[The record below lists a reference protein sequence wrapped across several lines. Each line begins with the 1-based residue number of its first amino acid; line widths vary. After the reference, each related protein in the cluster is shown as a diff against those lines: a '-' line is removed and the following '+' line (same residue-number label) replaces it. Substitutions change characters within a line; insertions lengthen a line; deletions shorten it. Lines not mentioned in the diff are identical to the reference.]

1 MKASS
6 VVTLF
11 ALLVCASPG
20 LAQSS
25 PQLSFDVLKSLQGN
39 WQGKDSLGHPVK
51 ATFRLTGKGSA
62 LMSEYAELDQ
72 NEDMISM
79 FHVDGDRLL
88 MTHYCSAGNQPRM
101 KATASPDRKTITF
114 DLVDATNLAS
124 PEAGHMRRL
133 VIKILSPKQHTEEW
147 TYVENGNDDVVVADM
162 RRAK

>member
-1 MKASS
+1 MKAST

-11 ALLVCASPG
+11 ALLVYASPG
-20 LAQSS
+20 LPQSS
-25 PQLSFDVLKSLQGN
+25 PQQSFDVLKTLEGN

-62 LMSEYAELDQ
+62 LMSEYGEPDQ

-101 KATASPDRKTITF
+101 NATASPDGKTITF
-114 DLVDATNLAS
+114 DFVDATNLAS
-124 PEAGHMRRL
+124 PRAGHMRRF

-147 TYVENGNDDVVVADM
+147 TYVENGKDDVVVADM

>member
-11 ALLVCASPG
+11 ALLVYASPG

-62 LMSEYAELDQ
+62 LMSEYAEPGQ

-101 KATASPDRKTITF
+101 KATASPDGKTITF

-133 VIKILSPKQHTEEW
+133 VIKILSTKQHTEEW

>member
-6 VVTLF
+6 VVALF
-11 ALLVCASPG
+11 ALLLCASPG
-20 LAQSS
+20 LAQLS
-25 PQLSFDVLKSLQGN
+25 PPLSFDVLKSLQGK

-62 LMSEYAELDQ
+62 LMSEYVEPDQ

-101 KATASPDRKTITF
+101 NATASPDGKAITF
-114 DLVDATNLAS
+114 DFVDATNLPS
-124 PEAGHMRRL
+124 LEAGHMRRL
-133 VIKILSPKQHTEEW
+133 VIKILSPNHHTEEW
-147 TYVENGNDDVVVADM
+147 TYVENGKDDTVLADM
-162 RRAK
+162 QRTK

>member
-11 ALLVCASPG
+11 ALLVYASPG

-25 PQLSFDVLKSLQGN
+25 PQLSFDVLKSLQG
-39 WQGKDSLGHPVK
+39 KDSLGHPVK
-51 ATFRLTGKGSA
+51 ASFRLTGKGSA
-62 LMSEYAELDQ
+62 LMSEYAEPDQ

-101 KATASPDRKTITF
+101 KATASPDGKTITF
-114 DLVDATNLAS
+114 DFVDATNLAS
-124 PEAGHMRRL
+124 LEAGHMRRF

-147 TYVENGNDDVVVADM
+147 TYVENGKDDVVVAEM

>member
-11 ALLVCASPG
+11 VLLVCASPG

-39 WQGKDSLGHPVK
+39 WQGKDSLGHLVK

-62 LMSEYAELDQ
+62 LLSEYVEPDQ

-101 KATASPDRKTITF
+101 NATASPDGKTITF
-114 DLVDATNLAS
+114 DFVDATNLPS
-124 PEAGHMRRL
+124 LEAGHMRRL

-147 TYVENGNDDVVVADM
+147 TYVENGKNDVVVSDM
-162 RRAK
+162 QRAK

>member
-11 ALLVCASPG
+11 ALLVYASPG

-25 PQLSFDVLKSLQGN
+25 PQPSFDVLKSLQGN

-62 LMSEYAELDQ
+62 LMSEYAEPDQ

-101 KATASPDRKTITF
+101 KATASPDGKTITF

-133 VIKILSPKQHTEEW
+133 VIKILSPKEHTEEW
-147 TYVENGNDDVVVADM
+147 TYVENGKDDVVVADM

>member
-11 ALLVCASPG
+11 ALLVYASPG

-25 PQLSFDVLKSLQGN
+25 PQLSFAVLKSLQGN
-39 WQGKDSLGHPVK
+39 WQGKDSLGHPVN

-62 LMSEYAELDQ
+62 LMSEYAEPDQ

-88 MTHYCSAGNQPRM
+88 MTHYCSAGNQRGM
-101 KATASPDRKTITF
+101 KATASPDGKTITF

-124 PEAGHMRRL
+124 SEAGHMRRL

-147 TYVENGNDDVVVADM
+147 TYENGKDDVVVADM

>member
-1 MKASS
+1 MKGSS

-11 ALLVCASPG
+11 ALLVCASLGP
-20 LAQSS
+20 AQSS

-39 WQGKDSLGHPVK
+39 WQGEDSLGHPVK

-62 LMSEYAELDQ
+62 LMSEYMEPDQ

-101 KATASPDRKTITF
+101 NATPSPHGKTITF
-114 DLVDATNLAS
+114 DFADATNLPS
-124 PEAGHMRRL
+124 LEAGHMRRL
-133 VIKILSPKQHTEEW
+133 VIKSLGPNHHTEEW
-147 TYVENGNDDVVVADM
+147 TYAENGKDDAVLADM